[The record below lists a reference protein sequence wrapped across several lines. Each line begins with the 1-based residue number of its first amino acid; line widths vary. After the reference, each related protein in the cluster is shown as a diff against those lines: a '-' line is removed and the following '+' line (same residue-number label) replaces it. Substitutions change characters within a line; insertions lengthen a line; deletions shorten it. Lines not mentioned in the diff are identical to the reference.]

1 MIRIAIAEDTILF
14 QKQLKQF
21 LAQFKKET
29 GCDMS
34 VSLHNDGSSLLESYH
49 GQYDIILMDIEMPN
63 MDGMTAAK
71 KIREFDEETAIVFI
85 TNMPQFAIEGYSVG
99 ALDYI
104 LKPLSYY
111 AFSQCLGRILK
122 RLNHNNK
129 TYLFINNPQGSRK
142 IDAAELLYVEVHGH
156 TLIYH
161 LLNGEITTIGAMK
174 EVEESLK
181 NLPFFRCN
189 KGDLVN
195 LAHVDGIKDGDAVI
209 GNQIV
214 PVSRAKKK
222 LFLDALN
229 QYINEVRS

>member
-29 GCDMS
+29 GCDLS
-34 VSLHNDGSSLLESYH
+34 VSFYNDGSSLLESYH

-174 EVEESLK
+174 DVEESLK

>member
-1 MIRIAIAEDTILF
+1 MIRIAIAEDTALF

-21 LAQFKKET
+21 LAQYKKET
-29 GCDMS
+29 GCDLS
-34 VSLHNDGSSLLESYH
+34 VSMYADGSDLIESYH
-49 GQYDIILMDIEMPN
+49 GQFDIILMDIEMPN

-71 KIREFDEETAIVFI
+71 KIREVDEETVIVFI

-111 AFSQCLGRILK
+111 AFSQCLSRILK
-122 RLNHNNK
+122 RLKHSNK
-129 TYLFINNPQGSRK
+129 TYLFVNSSQGSRK
-142 IDAAELLYVEVHGH
+142 IDASELLYVEVHGH

-161 LLNGEITTIGAMK
+161 MRDGDITTIGAMR
-174 EVEESLK
+174 EVEDSLK
-181 NLPFFRCN
+181 DLPFFRCN